1 MTIYGVAMFHP
12 CLPLP
17 YQIASR
23 ATEASTEVTPLL
35 VHEIEGVQVEGGG
48 RREEGG
54 RRREGGRRE
63 EGGRRREG
71 GRREEGGRR
80 RAGGSNAC
88 LGRALYSIPC
98 LFEGQCKIMICMV

>member
-35 VHEIEGVQVEGGG
+35 VHEIEGVRV
-48 RREEGG
+48 EGG

-63 EGGRRREG
+63 EGG
-71 GRREEGGRR
+71 R

>member
-63 EGGRRREG
+63 EGGRRR
-71 GRREEGGRR
+71 
-80 RAGGSNAC
+80 AGGSNAC